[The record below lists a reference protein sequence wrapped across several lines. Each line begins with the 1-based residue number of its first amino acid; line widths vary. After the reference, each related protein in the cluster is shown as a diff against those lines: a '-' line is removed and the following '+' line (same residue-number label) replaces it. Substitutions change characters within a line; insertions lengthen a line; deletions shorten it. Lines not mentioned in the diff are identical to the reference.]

1 MKHAPKKVKWGEK
14 TKMVRSH
21 VCIFLRGE
29 TKTKKGA
36 RRWLEHECTWLY
48 PQHRGWMGRQREPWP
63 EGMEK
68 MTLPSDWPPG
78 DRQHSRTGS
87 RGACR
92 TRSQTGGR
100 TFVPGH
106 QLTQNKTE
114 ARSWGFREHWP
125 VPQRE
130 RLTNVDRV
138 SWPHG
143 PRVMAGTGKT
153 MRMQGGWKS
162 NWVWSWG
169 SFWLEGREATQVTST
184 DFKDSLKSD
193 LTSFY
198 FASLSLT
205 IAPDGCMVFLGLG
218 VCYHMAFVP
227 CLSDNL

>member
-1 MKHAPKKVKWGEK
+1 MKHAPKKAKWEEK

-48 PQHRGWMGRQREPWP
+48 PQHHGWMGRQREPQP

-78 DRQHSRTGS
+78 DWQQSRMGS

-92 TRSQTGGR
+92 TQSQTGGR

-106 QLTQNKTE
+106 QLTRNKTE
-114 ARSWGFREHWP
+114 ARSWGFRQHWP

-138 SWPHG
+138 SWPHV

-153 MRMQGGWKS
+153 MRMQGGSPPECGPEALSDWKEERQLRLLQLILRMH
-162 NWVWSWG
+162 WKVIWP
-169 SFWLEGREATQVTST
+169 LST
-184 DFKDSLKSD
+184 L
-193 LTSFY
+193 L
-198 FASLSLT
+198 LSL
-205 IAPDGCMVFLGLG
+205 
-218 VCYHMAFVP
+218 
-227 CLSDNL
+227 